1 MWRPLWP
8 SAAAWRVLAQGWIW
22 ARLARMLVAVDEPES
37 GWRPGDTICV
47 DLPDGQS
54 VRCRIV
60 ADLDD
65 GTIQVVPE
73 HPVTIA

>member
-1 MWRPLWP
+1 
-8 SAAAWRVLAQGWIW
+8 
-22 ARLARMLVAVDEPES
+22 MLVAVDEPEP

-60 ADLDD
+60 TVLED

-73 HPVTIA
+73 HSVTTA